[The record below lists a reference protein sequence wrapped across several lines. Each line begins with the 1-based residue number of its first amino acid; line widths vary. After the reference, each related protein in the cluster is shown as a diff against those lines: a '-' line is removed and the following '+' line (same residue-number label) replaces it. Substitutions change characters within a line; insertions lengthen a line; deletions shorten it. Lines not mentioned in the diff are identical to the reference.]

1 MRNHEHTH
9 SSSLCMNTKAF
20 FVIALVATMALPAHI
35 ATAFEVTAWLPYWRA
50 EKSVQSITPQLDLFT
65 EVNPFVYTVKNDGTL
80 NSESPLS
87 DPQWVALRAQ
97 VAAQGIKFVPTI
109 MWGSGQTIHAILS
122 NEQSRRAHIQAITR
136 EVFAYNLDGI
146 DIDYEGKL
154 AETNP
159 YFSVFL
165 KELNEAIGYNKW
177 IMCTI
182 ESRTPLDSRYDSP
195 DKIPADIA
203 YANDFKAINAYCD
216 RVRIMAYDQ
225 GRIDVQLNTA
235 TPHPYIPVADTRWVE
250 KVMRLAM
257 QDIAPSK
264 LLLGIPT
271 YGYEYD
277 TFLDSFGGTVYSRLW
292 SFNPGYA
299 TDIAQK
305 LGLSVGRTPAG
316 EALITFNAAQ
326 SPEPGIPLPN
336 ATRVLTWS
344 DATAIQQK
352 IQLAQQLGIAGVSIF
367 KIDGGQDPQTFGVLT
382 GVRGTDVRVAQKIPS
397 TTVEVAPTIS
407 IPTTP
412 VTPTVPTQTITPPA
426 RNLQYGDRLE
436 DVRTLQKI
444 LNANGFTIAQSG
456 GGSPGNET
464 TFFGPATKRAVIAFQ
479 KAKGITPTSGYYGPK
494 TRAIMQG
501 R

>member
-1 MRNHEHTH
+1 MPHKTF
-9 SSSLCMNTKAF
+9 L
-20 FVIALVATMALPAHI
+20 IALLIALLPLQ
-35 ATAFEVTAWLPYWRA
+35 TLGAFEVTAWLPYWRSQ
-50 EKSVQSITPQLDLFT
+50 KSVESIIPQLDSFT
-65 EVNPFVYTVKNDGTL
+65 EVNPFIYTVKEDGTL
-80 NSESPLS
+80 FTESPLS
-87 DPQWVALRAQ
+87 NPEWVALRAQ
-97 VAAQGIKFVPTI
+97 AAAQGIKFVPTI

-122 NEQSRRAHIQAITR
+122 NQESRHAHIQAIAR

-146 DIDYEGKL
+146 DIDYEAKL

-159 YFSVFL
+159 YFSLFL

-177 IMCTI
+177 VMCTI
-182 ESRTPLDSRYDSP
+182 ESRTPLDSRYSSP
-195 DKIPADIA
+195 ENIPADIA

-225 GRIDVQLNTA
+225 GRIDLKLNDNSA
-235 TPHPYIPVADTRWVE
+235 HPYIPVADVRWVE

-257 QDIAPSK
+257 QDIAPNK

-277 TFLDSFGGTVYSRLW
+277 MFVNTNGNTQYSSLW

-305 LGLSVGRTPAG
+305 LRLTIGRTAGG
-316 EALITFNAAQ
+316 EAFVTFPASQ
-326 SPEPGIPLPN
+326 SPEAGIPLPN

-344 DATAIQQK
+344 DATAVQQK

-367 KIDGGQDPQTFGVLT
+367 KIDGGQDPNTFGVLS
-382 GVRGTDVRVAQKIPS
+382 GVRGSAVRVAQKTPTAI
-397 TTVEVAPTIS
+397 TEVPID
-407 IPTTP
+407 IPTTTAP
-412 VTPTVPTQTITPPA
+412 PTKVPTHTAPA

-444 LNANGFTIAQSG
+444 LNANGFVVAASG
-456 GGSPGNET
+456 GGSPGKES
-464 TFFGPATKRAVIAFQ
+464 TFFGPATKRALIAFQ

-494 TRAIMQG
+494 TRAAMSAL
-501 R
+501 